1 MQPQQHQLL
10 QVIRLAFVQL
20 VVAQL
25 LVLLQRDQVQL
36 LLVKKALLQP
46 GPQEHQQRL
55 NQQLGE
61 LQQVQQAHLKVLV
74 EVAAVVSI
82 TQSSSPV

>member
-1 MQPQQHQLL
+1 MQPQQHQSL
-10 QVIRLAFVQL
+10 QGIQSAFAQP

-25 LVLLQRDQVQL
+25 LVLLQQDQGQQ
-36 LLVKKALLQP
+36 LLVKRAMLQP

-74 EVAAVVSI
+74 VAAVASI
-82 TQSSSPV
+82 TQSSSLV